1 MRFTILCGAVVG
13 AGALVAGQT
22 PAPAPASRW
31 PAFEVASI
39 KPTAPGTRGASFGAR
54 PGGRWTMSNRSIGT
68 LIRAAYP
75 TQVRDLFGAPGWVT
89 TDPFDVDA
97 RAGEHTTAD
106 QIPLML
112 RALLA
117 ERLNLQAHFETR
129 ELPVYALTIA
139 RKDGRLGAGLVP
151 STLDCEAVNA
161 ARQAGKTPDLKSGS
175 GGPPCAWAVEYS
187 ANGLLV
193 RFSGLSISR
202 LTESLGQP
210 DGRPIIDRTG
220 LKGTWEFTLRYADPA
235 TPPADRTP
243 ADAPSLFTALQE
255 QLGLELVPDRAP
267 LQVLVIDHIERPST
281 N

>member
-1 MRFTILCGAVVG
+1 MRSMGVACLSFAVGSVLCSA
-13 AGALVAGQT
+13 QS
-22 PAPAPASRW
+22 PPSAPSPP
-31 PAFEVASI
+31 PAFDVASI

-97 RAGEHTTAD
+97 RAGQHTTAD
-106 QIPLML
+106 QVPLML

-117 ERLNLQAHFETR
+117 ERLKLQVHFEAR

-139 RKDGRLGAGLVP
+139 RKDGRPGAGLVP

-187 ANGLLV
+187 ANGLLM
-193 RFSGLSISR
+193 RFSGLPISR

-243 ADAPSLFTALQE
+243 AEAPSLFTALQE
-255 QLGLELVPDRAP
+255 QLGLALVPDRAP
-267 LQVLVIDHIERPST
+267 LQVLVIDHIEKPST